1 MRCYGRKQIIGYTG
15 DEHKKLKVNERN
27 ANMEVFEKVV
37 LTIQSY
43 FSGKDILQLFLH
55 GGCYWLAMTLHQ
67 YIPDSAIVFNRKM
80 QHCASLFND
89 GVYDIRGRIP
99 SSGFRIATTEDIKY
113 MQKHFIPDFDADD
126 LKTYLDIIMYGN
138 GKEE

>member
-1 MRCYGRKQIIGYTG
+1 MEADK
-15 DEHKKLKVNERN
+15 RN
-27 ANMEVFEKVV
+27 SNMESFEKVI

-43 FSGKDILQLFLH
+43 FSGRDILQLFLH

-67 YIPDSAIVFNRKM
+67 YIPDSVIVFNRKM
-80 QHCASLFND
+80 QHCASFFDN

-99 SSGFRIATTEDIKY
+99 SGGFCIATMEDLKY
-113 MQKHFIPDFDADD
+113 MEKHFIPDFDADA
-126 LKTYLDIIMYGN
+126 LQTHLDAIMYGN